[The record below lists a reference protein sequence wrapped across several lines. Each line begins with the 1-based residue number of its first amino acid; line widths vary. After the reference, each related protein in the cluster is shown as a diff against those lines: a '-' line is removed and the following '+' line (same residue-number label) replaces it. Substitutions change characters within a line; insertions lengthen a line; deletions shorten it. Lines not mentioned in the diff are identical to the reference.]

1 MTEESKNLRTQLND
15 SADNILRAVTRS
27 VPFLKFREGQ
37 YLVGEDEIP
46 VGREFFAF
54 VLEWVQGWVKWSD
67 GAIVAD
73 KLGKVADGFKPSQRE
88 DLDDNDPTKWENDQD
103 PWQQQNML
111 PMEDVETG
119 DLLIFV
125 TTTQS
130 GRFAI
135 EQLAAR
141 VARDIK
147 SGRDRGRPIISLQVG
162 KGTSKKY
169 GKTYPKPHFQIE
181 RWERDETPP
190 PPAKDEFGD
199 QIPY

>member
-1 MTEESKNLRTQLND
+1 MTEENKLPGQLND
-15 SADNILRAVTRS
+15 SADNILRAVARS
-27 VPFLKFREGQ
+27 VLFLKFREGQ

-54 VLEWVQGWVKWSD
+54 VLEWEQGWVKWSD

-73 KLGKVADGFKPSQRE
+73 KLGKVADGFKPPQRE
-88 DLDDNDPTKWENDQD
+88 DLDDTDPTKWENDQD
-103 PWQQQNML
+103 PWQQQNVL

-125 TTTQS
+125 TTSQS
-130 GRFAI
+130 GRGAI
-135 EQLAAR
+135 EKLAAK

-162 KGTSKKY
+162 KRTSKKY
-169 GKTYPKPHFQIE
+169 GKTYPIPNFQFE
-181 RWERDETPP
+181 RWERDETPS
-190 PPAKDEFGD
+190 PPAKDDFGD
-199 QIPY
+199 EIPY